1 MQATRKQ
8 IFTLAWKLFK
18 GGIFQNFADALR
30 AAWKQATQGFNL
42 VSFIKK
48 STGKITERRI
58 ALLSRFYT
66 PKGTSDRK
74 PTSTLKFVDLQKI
87 EAGEKFF
94 IISFNPEQV
103 ISFS

>member
-1 MQATRKQ
+1 MQASKKQ

-30 AAWKQATQGFNL
+30 ASWKQATQGFNL

-48 STGKITERRI
+48 STGELTKRKI
-58 ALLSRFYT
+58 ALISRFYT
-66 PKGTSDRK
+66 PKGTTDRK
-74 PTSTLKFVDLQKI
+74 PTSTLKFADLDKI